1 MLIIDV
7 KDGNIERA
15 LKSYKNKVKSVKQIE
30 QLRNRKEFEKPSI
43 TKRIAKQ
50 KAIRKGKL
58 QNFFDKNFDKI
69 KEIEYMHRLRLITKK
84 LNLSPATSDDFSTDS
99 TFTEKSASLRF
110 GVKSSSVKDEIA
122 LSASV
127 L

>member
-30 QLRNRKEFEKPSI
+30 QLRNRKEFEKPSV

-50 KAIRKGKL
+50 KAIRKEKL
-58 QNFFDKNFDKI
+58 QNFFDKN
-69 KEIEYMHRLRLITKK
+69 
-84 LNLSPATSDDFSTDS
+84 N
-99 TFTEKSASLRF
+99 TFL
-110 GVKSSSVKDEIA
+110 
-122 LSASV
+122 
-127 L
+127 

>member
-58 QNFFDKNFDKI
+58 QNFFDKN
-69 KEIEYMHRLRLITKK
+69 
-84 LNLSPATSDDFSTDS
+84 N
-99 TFTEKSASLRF
+99 
-110 GVKSSSVKDEIA
+110 
-122 LSASV
+122 
-127 L
+127 